1 MGKRL
6 LKEISN
12 ITYGYAFDS
21 KRFSLDSSAGLPV
34 IRIRDLKQGK
44 SNTYTDEQCDDKY
57 HIYNGDL
64 LIGMDGEFNIVE
76 WHGGH
81 ALLNQRVCKIESCTD
96 ELLQSFLSYS
106 LSGELKHIE
115 SQTSYVTV
123 KHLSAKVLNNITL
136 SLPSLIEQRNIINV
150 LTTVNNEITLAKQML
165 AKADEL
171 IQSRFVE
178 MFEQDKQIKH
188 VRLDHIS
195 LVGSSHRVFKSEILT
210 SGVPFYR
217 GSEISS
223 LSRGDSA
230 SASLFISYEHYEE
243 LISQSGKP
251 EIGDLL
257 LPSICDKGQIWRVNT
272 NDPFYFKDGRVLWIR
287 PDKTIVNSEYL
298 KRAICSVLYK
308 DFIKLT
314 SGTTFA
320 ELKIFILKGIEV
332 PLPPLALQNE
342 FAEFVAQVESLK
354 ATTRQQLD
362 RLNTLYDS
370 LAQRYFAE

>member
-21 KRFSLDSSAGLPV
+21 KRFALDSSAGLPV

-123 KHLSAKVLNNITL
+123 KHLSAKVLNNITI
-136 SLPSLIEQRNIINV
+136 SLPSLIEQRKIINV
-150 LTTVNNEITLAKQML
+150 LTTVNNEITFAKQML

-178 MFEQDKQIKH
+178 MFGDIQERTTVTHYVKSFSSGKSLASKERCINLVLKTSAVASNTFDETQVKYLPFDYVPNPDHEIKH
-188 VRLDHIS
+188 GDVIINRKNTVQ
-195 LVGSSHRVFKSEILT
+195 LVGSTGYVWQYPKNM
-210 SGVPFYR
+210 Y
-217 GSEISS
+217 
-223 LSRGDSA
+223 LS
-230 SASLFISYEHYEE
+230 
-243 LISQSGKP
+243 
-251 EIGDLL
+251 DLL
-257 LPSICDKGQIWRVNT
+257 WKANLDETTCNPIFLWQLLVNRSVHRRISAMATGANSSMANITKPNLMQLPV
-272 NDPFYFKDGRVLWIR
+272 VL
-287 PDKTIVNSEYL
+287 V
-298 KRAICSVLYK
+298 
-308 DFIKLT
+308 
-314 SGTTFA
+314 
-320 ELKIFILKGIEV
+320 
-332 PLPPLALQNE
+332 PLALQNE
-342 FAEFVAQVESLK
+342 FAEFVTQVESLK
-354 ATTRQQLD
+354 ATARQQLD
-362 RLNTLYDS
+362 RLNTLYES